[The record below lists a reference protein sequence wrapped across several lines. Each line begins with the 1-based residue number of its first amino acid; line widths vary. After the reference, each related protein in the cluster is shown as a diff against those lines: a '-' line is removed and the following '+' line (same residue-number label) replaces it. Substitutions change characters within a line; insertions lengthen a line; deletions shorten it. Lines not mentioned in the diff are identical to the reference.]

1 MVENITLLNTVTNAS
16 LELDKVTT
24 PYYVLDDVDWG
35 QVKSTHHQYKYVN
48 QVGVY
53 ITGTSLETRDV
64 SVTGWIIASSEQQMT
79 SRKKILNRFV
89 NPQQPV
95 TLYYKSYKI
104 TFNPNGSVK
113 YGVSYAE
120 NNDVICKFMIEG
132 LCSDPMFSSKNPDKV
147 AAATTKPMFHFPLT
161 LNKSTQNKPQAIFGV
176 RQPSLIIDIYNRGD
190 VPTGMKIVFK
200 AQGTVTC
207 PRLVNVQTQEFFKVN
222 KTLSAGETVEV
233 NTNIGSKKI
242 IGKVDTSNEETNYF
256 KYRDLDSTW
265 LQLNVGDN
273 ILRYDADSGIDNL
286 EVYVYFSNKYLEV
299 QECF

>member
-35 QVKSTHHQYKYVN
+35 QVNSTHHQYKYVN

-53 ITGTSLETRDV
+53 VTGTSLETRDV

-79 SRKKILNRFV
+79 SRKKMLNRFV
-89 NPQQPV
+89 NPQQPI
-95 TLYYKSYKI
+95 TLKYKSYKV
-104 TFNPNGSVK
+104 TFNPNGSIR
-113 YGVSYAE
+113 YGASYAE
-120 NNDVICKFMIEG
+120 NNDVVCKFMIEG
-132 LCSDPMFSSKNPDKV
+132 LCPDPMFSNENPDKV
-147 AAATTKPMFHFPLT
+147 AAASTIPMFHFPMI
-161 LNKSTQNKPQAIFGV
+161 LNNTTQNKPQVVFGV

-190 VPTGMKIVFK
+190 VPTGMTIIFK
-200 AQGTVTC
+200 ALGTVTG
-207 PRLVNVQTQEFFKVN
+207 PKLVDVQTQEFFRVN
-222 KTLSAGETVEV
+222 KTLSAGEEVEV
-233 NTNIGSKKI
+233 NTNVGSKKI
-242 IGKVDTSNEETNYF
+242 VGRTDTSGEETNYF